1 MKPSRE
7 GNYMS
12 DLTLVRAGVLITAH
26 DQPPLFDGAVVVSG
40 ERIEAVGAHSEL
52 SKKYP
57 HAKASGEKKLLLI
70 PGLINGHGHGRGL
83 TDFQR
88 GALDNTLES
97 WLLDTRKYVPVS
109 TYDDIALS
117 AARLLRSGVTTA
129 MHNHILK
136 DPAAYESEFEEALKA
151 YRDAGMRVQFNP
163 GVRNANP
170 FIYGDNKAFLERLP
184 ENIKAV
190 LTTPPPSGSLSG
202 ENFVTVVKD
211 LYERSNGP
219 MSRIGFGPLAPQW
232 CTDALLLQIRRE
244 AESLQAPIHVH
255 AVQSIF
261 QKTYGLEFLGKTLV
275 QHMHDIGFLG
285 NGVVIGHCVW
295 PTEKDIELLAESGTG
310 VTHHPSCNLRVRNG
324 ISPAYHM
331 LQAGVRVGLGL
342 DGKSINDDDDMIQE
356 MKMCYLL
363 HRLPSLELDSP
374 HMSSRQVFKMAT
386 ETNAALLGFEGEI
399 GRLEPGMK
407 ADLVL
412 LDYEKMCYPF
422 VESAHDPVDVLLY
435 RGSGTHVDTVMV
447 NGRVVVEKGKV
458 LTLDEERI
466 GRRLAEAASRPGTEK
481 EKALVSVMDELKK
494 QVIDYYR
501 GWPQKV
507 KPEAYFAVNSRV
519 DGLL

>member
-1 MKPSRE
+1 MPD
-7 GNYMS
+7 M
-12 DLTLVRAGVLITAH
+12 TIVRAGILIAAH
-26 DQPPLFDGAVVVSG
+26 DRPPLLDGAVAVEG
-40 ERIEAVGAHSEL
+40 ERIEAVGAHGEL
-52 SKKYP
+52 AKKYP
-57 HAKASGEKKLLLI
+57 HAKAYGGKKFLLI

-136 DPAAYESEFEEALKA
+136 DPAAYEAEFDEALKA

-170 FIYGDNKAFLERLP
+170 FVYGDNKAFLERLP
-184 ENIKAV
+184 EKIKGI
-190 LTTPPPSGSLSG
+190 LTTPPPEGSLSG
-202 ENFVTVVKD
+202 ENFVQAVKT
-211 LYERSNGP
+211 LHESSNGP
-219 MSRIGFGPLAPQW
+219 MCRIGFGPLAPQW
-232 CTDALLLQIRRE
+232 CTDELLLQIRRE
-244 AESLQAPIHVH
+244 AEFLRAPVHVH

-261 QKTYGLEFLGKTLV
+261 QKSYGLEFLGKTLV

-285 NGVVIGHCVW
+285 KNIVIGHCVW
-295 PTEKDIELLAESGTG
+295 PTEKDIQLLAESGAG

-374 HMSSRQVFKMAT
+374 HMTAREVFKMAT

-412 LDYEKMCYPF
+412 LDYEKMCCPF
-422 VESAHDPVDVLLY
+422 VDPAHDPIDVLLY
-435 RGSGTHVDTVMV
+435 RGSGAHVDTVMV
-447 NGRVVVEKGKV
+447 NGRVAVEKGKV
-458 LTLDEERI
+458 LTLDEEGI
-466 GRRLAEAASRPGTEK
+466 GSRLAEAASRPRADR
-481 EKALVSVMDELKK
+481 EKALVSVMDEVKK
-494 QVIDYYR
+494 HVIAYYR

-507 KPEAYFAVNSRV
+507 KPEPFFAVNSRV
-519 DGLL
+519 DGLS